1 MNYETLRTNH
11 PLVTSFF
18 DEATNTI
25 TYVVTDLATK
35 KCAVIDSVLDYEPH
49 GATISY
55 ESAEKVLTYVREN
68 NFSVEWILETH
79 VHADH
84 LSAAT
89 YIKEK
94 VGGKIAI
101 SKAVTSIQEVFGKAF
116 LIDEIAFN
124 GGLHFDVLFEIDEV
138 FSVGSIPA
146 VALYVPGHTKA
157 DIAYVIGD
165 SVFVGDTLFMPDYG
179 SARCDFPGGSAETL
193 YASVQKLYTLPD
205 TMKMFMCHDY
215 LPEGRKEYVW
225 ETTIAEQ
232 KAKNIHLSTL
242 VTKEDFVGM
251 RNARDSKLGMPRLII
266 PSIQV
271 NIRGGEL
278 PHMSNGDVVLTVPVN
293 SIFSKKQSSKS
304 T

>member
-1 MNYETLRTNH
+1 MNYETLRAH
-11 PLVTSFF
+11 LPLVASFF

-25 TYVVTDLATK
+25 TYVVADTDTK
-35 KCAVIDSVLDYEPH
+35 KCVVIDSVLDYEPH

-55 ESAEKVLTYVREN
+55 ESAEKVLVYIREN
-68 NFSVEWILETH
+68 YFSVEWILETH

-84 LSAAT
+84 LSAAK

-94 VGGKIAI
+94 VGGKIAM
-101 SKAVTSIQEVFGKAF
+101 SKAVASIQEVFGKVFHPDVAG
-116 LIDEIAFN
+116 DDAT
-124 GGLHFDVLFEIDEV
+124 HFDVLFECDEV

-146 VALYVPGHTKA
+146 VALYVPGHTRA
-157 DIAYVIGD
+157 DVAYVIGD

-205 TMKMFMCHDY
+205 AMKMFMCHDY
-215 LPEGRKEYVW
+215 LPEGRKNYVW
-225 ETTIAEQ
+225 ETTVGEQ
-232 KAKNIHLSTL
+232 KAKNIHLSTS
-242 VTKEDFVGM
+242 VTKEDFVSM
-251 RNARDSKLGMPRLII
+251 RNIRDSMLEMPRLII

-271 NIRGGEL
+271 NIRGGKL
-278 PHMSNGDVVLTVPVN
+278 PRMSNGDAVLTVPVN
-293 SIFSKKQSSKS
+293 SIFSTKQYSKS